1 MLSRHLHSFAL
12 ALAVGTLGAIL
23 TGAAQLGISALG
35 GSGGELHR
43 GVSGIVALL
52 TIPITIAA
60 WNQPRPWL
68 RPLAA
73 GSLVA
78 VWTLAALGIWMGS
91 GAWAMVAH
99 ACLSHIFFAAVV
111 ALSVATSSAWS
122 LPPNLV
128 ADTGSPSLRM
138 LGMVVPFAVFMQIV
152 LGALYRHVNLPVW
165 PHIAG
170 SLLVGGLL
178 LYTGIVVLESH
189 AEHAALRQ
197 AAQVLLVI
205 TVLQITFGLGAFLGR
220 VMVADGM
227 QPEWWSILART
238 LHVATGALTLAAAVV
253 YGMQTN
259 YHVTEDPIGKSVV
272 A

>member
-1 MLSRHLHSFAL
+1 
-12 ALAVGTLGAIL
+12 
-23 TGAAQLGISALG
+23 
-35 GSGGELHR
+35 
-43 GVSGIVALL
+43 
-52 TIPITIAA
+52 
-60 WNQPRPWL
+60 
-68 RPLAA
+68 
-73 GSLVA
+73 
-78 VWTLAALGIWMGS
+78 
-91 GAWAMVAH
+91 
-99 ACLSHIFFAAVV
+99 
-111 ALSVATSSAWS
+111 
-122 LPPNLV
+122 
-128 ADTGSPSLRM
+128 M
-138 LGMVVPFAVFMQIV
+138 LGMVVPVAVFMQIV

-197 AAQVLLVI
+197 AAQMLLVI

-259 YHVTEDPIGKSVV
+259 YHVSEDPIGKSVV